1 LDVLFHLV
9 EVVNTI
15 IADSNRANFALIV
28 RFNQSLPSTLTS
40 VSTSIGS
47 MKEHKVDVS
56 KPGLL
61 QSLLHLSK
69 GILVAQCASRNL
81 AGEEYIF
88 TFEFRAEDSLA
99 AWSLVAIGGCRID
112 L

>member
-1 LDVLFHLV
+1 
-9 EVVNTI
+9 
-15 IADSNRANFALIV
+15 
-28 RFNQSLPSTLTS
+28 
-40 VSTSIGS
+40 

-61 QSLLHLSK
+61 QSLLHLGK
-69 GILVAQCASRNL
+69 GILVAQCTSRDL

-88 TFEFRAEDSLA
+88 AFECRAEDSLA
-99 AWSLVAIGGCRID
+99 ARSLVAIGGCRID